1 MRILYTLSRYFVGI
15 LFIFSG
21 AIKIND
27 PVGTQIKLQE
37 YFEVFSSDF
46 SSVFE
51 LLVPFAL
58 FISVFLCTLE
68 IIIGIAL
75 IMNYHMNLISKL
87 TLSLIVFFTFLTF
100 YSAYFNKVTD
110 CGCFGDAIKLTPWE
124 SFYKDIILLFFSLI
138 IYYLQS
144 KLKNQVGF
152 FYLKIMDD
160 KNIRNGIIIFIST
173 ICLIVS
179 YTAIYFLPFIDFR
192 TYKIGNNIPQMMLPS
207 EELKYSYIMEKD
219 GRDYEF
225 ENYPLD
231 NTFKFKEIK
240 LLNPE
245 AEPKITDYSLW
256 NDDGD
261 FTNESFKGNKLFII
275 FHDVNKIGISNN
287 NVSEFI
293 NKVKILENGIN
304 FWVETIIITSSDE
317 KSIKKFKEKFDLNFK
332 TVYGDATVLKTIIR
346 SNPGFFLMRNGT
358 VRGKWHF
365 NSFPEPNEI
374 LRSVNISI

>member
-46 SSVFE
+46 SSIFE

-68 IIIGIAL
+68 IIIGLAL

-124 SFYKDIILLFFSLI
+124 SFYKDIILLFFSLV

-160 KNIRNGIIIFIST
+160 KNIRNGIIIFITT

-179 YTAIYFLPFIDFR
+179 YTAINFLPFIDFR

-245 AEPKITDYSLW
+245 AEPKITDYNLW

-261 FTNESFKGNKLFII
+261 FTNESFTGNKLFII
-275 FHDVNKIGISNN
+275 LHDVNKIGISKNK
-287 NVSEFI
+287 VSEFI

-317 KSIKKFKEKFDLNFK
+317 KSIKNFKEKFDLNFK

-374 LRSVNISI
+374 LRGVNISI

>member
-46 SSVFE
+46 SSIFE

-68 IIIGIAL
+68 IIIGLAL

-160 KNIRNGIIIFIST
+160 KNIRNGIIIFITT

-179 YTAIYFLPFIDFR
+179 YTAINFLPFIDFR

-317 KSIKKFKEKFDLNFK
+317 KSIKNFKEKFDLNFK